1 MASLSANQ
9 ILILYTWFALAW
21 LLFFLLMIARFYQKF
36 SGVRTHFRWFLAP
49 IVLFG
54 AAAVRYAS
62 IDRMA
67 GDDLLGDGFSA
78 AAGFILLA
86 LCALLYRLMIVEAG
100 GDEPL

>member
-1 MASLSANQ
+1 MTSFSTNQ
-9 ILILYTWFALAW
+9 LLILYTWFALAW

-62 IDRMA
+62 VDRMA
-67 GDDLLGDGFSA
+67 GDDLLGDWFSA
-78 AAGFILLA
+78 AAGVILLV
-86 LCALLYRLMIVEAG
+86 LCAILYRRMIVQASG
-100 GDEPL
+100 GEPL